1 MSEHE
6 ALIFVGGILLGFM
19 FHVLWKDHIALM
31 RELKLKEK
39 R

>member
-1 MSEHE
+1 MTEHE
-6 ALIFVGGILLGFM
+6 ALIFIGGILIGFM
-19 FHVLWKDHIALM
+19 FNVLWKDHIALM